1 MAVSI
6 NDLPNE
12 ILEFVFS
19 LLPPYLDL
27 EQCAAVCKRWTAL
40 ARNVQA
46 RKKSC
51 LQKGLTEFNLCWEEN
66 VYGVAPRIAARFG
79 HASTLHRNS
88 MYVFGG
94 ASLNDST
101 FNDLWKFDLS
111 RREWVRPIAM
121 GSYPTPK
128 AGASLVCHK
137 DTLILFGGWRHASTV
152 FHMYTLIDDLH
163 VYNIRENRWSIHN
176 DPLYGPPPMTGHSA
190 TVHRNKMIMFG
201 GYVKQQE
208 NLHTTNDIWVLDLDK
223 LTWRKPPVSNLKPP
237 PRYGQ
242 FQMAIGEDHIL
253 VLGGIGGVNRILNDA
268 WLLDMQRDLWC
279 WKRVQIKNRIPPL
292 AQNWCYPACSFGSK
306 VILLGPASP
315 NDFQIIRISR
325 FGGIRPIAAPPVQ
338 EPRNR
343 AAGRDPPDALPGR
356 NNIPRQP
363 PPRANLPPPAVAANP
378 PVNHHRSPEQPSSGL
393 LRSPNNNIAPNNNG
407 SNNHNGI
414 GSVGSEPKAGPSGLR
429 ISASGSS
436 SPQLGS
442 ALSPRPLPIIRSAF
456 ARASSDDDHLPK
468 RFNQQ
473 APEQNH
479 LEMAAFGVPP
489 PVPPRPAGN
498 SRERHLLRLRELRAK
513 LFKDQ
518 EPPQQPNGHI
528 NPPPDLRASRGPL
541 KTPASDGPKAGTIN
555 GGVADKPLG
564 QPDPVTPKRVKRSG
578 LSIYV
583 CDVSNILPASAGEPW
598 IEWQEP
604 INSGQIAG
612 APDRCTFSTMVSGNG
627 ELIVFGGVHK
637 HQNPETMIASNAV
650 HFLTVP
656 TAVV

>member
-1 MAVSI
+1 MAVGI

-51 LQKGLTEFNLCWEEN
+51 LQKGLTEFKLCWEEN
-66 VYGVAPRIAARFG
+66 VYGVAPLIAARFG

-163 VYNIRENRWSIHN
+163 VFNIRENRWSFHN
-176 DPLYGPPPMTGHSA
+176 DPLNGPPPMTGHSA
-190 TVHRNKMIMFG
+190 TVHRNKMVMFG

-242 FQMAIGEDHIL
+242 FQMAVGEDHIL

-325 FGGIRPIAAPPVQ
+325 FGGIRPIAAPPVH

-343 AAGRDPPDALPGR
+343 VAGRDPPDVLPGR
-356 NNIPRQP
+356 NNIVRQP
-363 PPRANLPPPAVAANP
+363 PPRANLPPPAIAANP
-378 PVNHHRSPEQPSSGL
+378 P
-393 LRSPNNNIAPNNNG
+393 
-407 SNNHNGI
+407 
-414 GSVGSEPKAGPSGLR
+414 
-429 ISASGSS
+429 
-436 SPQLGS
+436 LGS
-442 ALSPRPLPIIRSAF
+442 ALSPRPLPMIRSAF

-468 RFNQQ
+468 RFSQQ

-498 SRERHLLRLRELRAK
+498 SRERHLQRLRELRAK

-518 EPPQQPNGHI
+518 EPPQPPNGHI

-541 KTPASDGPKAGTIN
+541 KTPASDGPKAGTVN
-555 GGVADKPLG
+555 GGVPDKPVG
-564 QPDPVTPKRVKRSG
+564 QPEPVTPKRIKRSG

-612 APDRCTFSTMVSGNG
+612 APERCTFSTMVSGNG

-637 HQNPETMIASNAV
+637 HQNPETMIASNAI